1 MNTLDSETATAPETG
16 DSPRR
21 LVPVIINKVVDQE
34 QDKIVTGKLRAG
46 DLCPQC
52 KQGRLDYDGLLNL
65 SCTQCG
71 YAVGGCFT

>member
-1 MNTLDSETATAPETG
+1 VIGETASVTA
-16 DSPRR
+16 DSDSYLPP
-21 LVPVIINKVVDQE
+21 LFWGEAEDE
-34 QDKIVTGKLRAG
+34 EDKTTPGEFRAG

-65 SCTQCG
+65 SCPHCG